1 MNNLREIKK
10 SRLLHDE
17 SFTYM
22 ISSNER
28 TNDPTDPEYL
38 TNFYNFNFGGFNEP
52 YEEYQVQVLS
62 FSCTGGIPVS
72 TGYFIFVVENL
83 DADGYFCRKMLTNR
97 QVVLAKLPLN
107 AISDAFIQS
116 DNGSTAFKIK
126 NARNVRNVKFSFLT
140 ASFGVPAVGTINY
153 DGETRW
159 ILSLK
164 MTPIVNDY

>member
-17 SFTYM
+17 SFTYS

-28 TNDPTDPEYL
+28 TNDPLDPIYL
-38 TNFYNFNFGGFNEP
+38 TNFYDINFGGFNEP
-52 YEEYQVQVLS
+52 YEEYKVDVLS
-62 FSCTGGIPVS
+62 FACSGGIPVG
-72 TGYFIFVVENL
+72 TAYYIFVAENL
-83 DADGYFCRKMLTNR
+83 DSDGYFCRKMLAKR
-97 QVVLAKLPLN
+97 EVLITKLPLN

-116 DNGSTAFKIK
+116 DSGSVSFKIK
-126 NARNVRNVKFSFLT
+126 NARNVRKVRFSFLKADFT
-140 ASFGVPAVGTINY
+140 VPDVDAINH